1 MPPGFRSSTS
11 ALDRFDDF
19 DPPPRPIRWD
29 REKFERVRSRGPPY
43 DEREVFR
50 YEERAPPPP
59 KPVTVE
65 ERIPPS
71 RVEERRFYED
81 DVYIDRRPGRRPDFL
96 DREEPSPEELANR
109 ALAPYRR
116 RTVREVSPPA
126 RSSRPPIIRRQSS
139 LDTFDRPSVHHHHYY
154 IDEKEDNGWRPPTGV
169 DIPLPIR
176 RRSRS
181 HRRRS
186 PPPDRYREEE
196 FEEIRHK
203 DAEPD
208 FKEDYRE
215 VEIRREKSKVRK
227 PRSERSSRSK
237 HRAPSSTSSS
247 TSSFEEISEAPP
259 LPGKRGKTRMPKR
272 LVHRKAI
279 VELGYPFEEEDDFL
293 IVKRALEKPQID
305 EIIKISET
313 YRVEDKDKV
322 TTYRYDKEE
331 VIEAPPPPPSVHDP
345 PPPTIIEAPPPPP
358 SVHSSHASHHT
369 HRSHRS
375 HHTHKS
381 HHTHHSHHSPH
392 SHHTHTVRSV
402 SPPREIIEERIEE
415 VRPGPLVV
423 VPEHHHRSDREI
435 REEIR
440 ELERERR
447 ALQLER
453 EARDLRITEVE
464 YPVTEYEVV
473 EERPPR
479 NIIRVDKDHK
489 VVRSRT
495 RSRPP
500 NPKLVAAMMSTL
512 T

>member
-279 VELGYPFEEEDDFL
+279 VELGYPFEEE
-293 IVKRALEKPQID
+293 VGID
-305 EIIKISET
+305 
-313 YRVEDKDKV
+313 
-322 TTYRYDKEE
+322 
-331 VIEAPPPPPSVHDP
+331 
-345 PPPTIIEAPPPPP
+345 
-358 SVHSSHASHHT
+358 
-369 HRSHRS
+369 
-375 HHTHKS
+375 
-381 HHTHHSHHSPH
+381 
-392 SHHTHTVRSV
+392 
-402 SPPREIIEERIEE
+402 
-415 VRPGPLVV
+415 
-423 VPEHHHRSDREI
+423 
-435 REEIR
+435 
-440 ELERERR
+440 
-447 ALQLER
+447 
-453 EARDLRITEVE
+453 
-464 YPVTEYEVV
+464 
-473 EERPPR
+473 
-479 NIIRVDKDHK
+479 
-489 VVRSRT
+489 
-495 RSRPP
+495 
-500 NPKLVAAMMSTL
+500 
-512 T
+512 